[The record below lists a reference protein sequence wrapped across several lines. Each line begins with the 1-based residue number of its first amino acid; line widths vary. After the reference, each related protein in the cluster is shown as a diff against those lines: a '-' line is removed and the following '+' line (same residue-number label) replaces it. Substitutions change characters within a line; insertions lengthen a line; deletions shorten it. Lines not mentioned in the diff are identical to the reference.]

1 MAIDFETLA
10 HREWLGML
18 QPVGLVVS
26 PPALVKGQAIIN
38 RGQTVDLQQQLQS
51 LVSES
56 LADDEAVA
64 IADFTDFAT
73 KVLAWMPEDLV
84 SDLPS
89 ELEVVLPDY
98 GETLRPNYA
107 VPDPD
112 SGEWMLLVKT
122 VAIGLDLD
130 EVEPAVGKNQ
140 GWKATIQAKFERLLR
155 ETQVPIG
162 VLWNGTHL
170 RLVYAPRGESSGH
183 LTFPIQAMTEVG
195 GRPILGALEM
205 LLGSDRLFTLPS
217 DRRLP
222 KLLSESRE
230 YQVEVSTKLAEQ
242 VLDALW
248 ELLRGLQ
255 SADAAAKGALV
266 SELVQTNPQHVYG
279 GLLTTLMRLV
289 FLLYAEDEGLMPNDE
304 VYQRNYSVSGLYE
317 RLRED
322 AGSYPDTMDQRYGAW
337 AGLLSLFRLVYD
349 GGGATPEYLP
359 ARHGQ
364 LFDPDEYAFLEGR
377 SLGSCYQEG
386 DIAVPR
392 IPDGVIY
399 RMLDKL
405 LILDGERLS
414 YRSLEV
420 EQIGSIYEAAMGF
433 EVKIACNVSIAIRPR
448 DVVVNVEE
456 ILAANPSD
464 RVNLLKGEGCQL
476 VGKAQ
481 TAIKSARTVEEFVT
495 ALDRKIS
502 SRTPNLLTVGSFY
515 LQPTAERRQTG
526 THYTPSSLIESIVR
540 TTLEPVLE
548 QLGER
553 PTAAQ
558 ILALKIC
565 DPAMGTGAFLVEACR
580 QLSDQVLAAWEREK
594 AIGGIGW
601 SDSEIPLVLEE
612 EPLLYARRL
621 VAQQCLYGVDK
632 NPFAVKLAKLSLWL
646 MTLAKDLP
654 FTFLDSSLGCGDSLV
669 GAEREEVKRFRADA
683 VYAPE
688 LNFDANEDQQRADQQ
703 VHEILDVRQ
712 KIRASDTHTDEEE
725 ALKLKYLQDL
735 ENLLFSS
742 RMAAD
747 LLIAA
752 FFEGTTKK
760 QREDKLQEYAE
771 KLLIYEIE
779 CLDLN
784 AAAETLTGDLIISA
798 QLAGK
803 TQKQRRRKLQEHSGQ
818 ELAFERGLVSEQAV
832 FGISERLRTGERAVR
847 PFHWSI
853 EHPEVLS
860 EREPAD
866 RGYDAIVGN
875 PPFAGKN
882 TIIAGHAENYLTV
895 LKERYPESHGNSDLV
910 AYFFRRAFELLKPG
924 GAFGLIAT
932 NTIAQGDTRNTGLRW
947 ICTHGGTIYNAQK
960 RVKWTGKA
968 AVVVSVIHATKG
980 AYKSVKWLDGKVVSQ
995 ISAFLFH
1002 SGGHENPATLIAN
1015 ANKSFI
1021 GSYVLGMGFTFDDTN
1036 PDATPIAQMH
1046 ELIAKDSHNTERI
1059 FPYIGGEEVNSSP
1072 THAHHRYVI
1081 NFGEMSETEAR
1092 EYPDLMAIVE
1102 EKVKPERDKLGNN
1115 ADALRRKTKW
1125 WLWGRYTP
1133 ALFRAIAHC
1142 DRVLVVARV
1151 GQHGSFTFLP
1161 SGMVYSEQL
1170 VVFALPNYSTFCTLQ
1185 SRIHEIWARFFGSS
1199 MKDDL
1204 RYTPSDCFETFPF
1217 PPNWET
1223 DETLEAIGKTYYEF
1237 RAELMIRHNEGLT
1250 QTYNRFHDPD
1260 ETNADILKLRQLHAE
1275 CDRAVLDAY
1284 GWDDVAIEC
1293 EFFLD
1298 YEEEET
1304 ENSKRK
1310 KPWRYRWNEATHDE
1324 VLARLL
1330 SLNQERYDDEIKG
1343 GKLANKK
1350 SNSKKNT
1357 PRKPKFPTT
1366 DQQLML
1372 MPEAIEQLDLAG
1384 IMETSELNHE
1394 QR

>member
-1 MAIDFETLA
+1 
-10 HREWLGML
+10 
-18 QPVGLVVS
+18 
-26 PPALVKGQAIIN
+26 
-38 RGQTVDLQQQLQS
+38 
-51 LVSES
+51 
-56 LADDEAVA
+56 
-64 IADFTDFAT
+64 
-73 KVLAWMPEDLV
+73 
-84 SDLPS
+84 
-89 ELEVVLPDY
+89 
-98 GETLRPNYA
+98 
-107 VPDPD
+107 
-112 SGEWMLLVKT
+112 
-122 VAIGLDLD
+122 
-130 EVEPAVGKNQ
+130 
-140 GWKATIQAKFERLLR
+140 
-155 ETQVPIG
+155 
-162 VLWNGTHL
+162 
-170 RLVYAPRGESSGH
+170 
-183 LTFPIQAMTEVG
+183 
-195 GRPILGALEM
+195 
-205 LLGSDRLFTLPS
+205 
-217 DRRLP
+217 LP

-230 YQVEVSTKLAEQ
+230 YQAEVSTKLAEQ

-248 ELLRGLQ
+248 ELLRGVQ
-255 SADAAAKGALV
+255 SADAAAKGELV

-377 SLGSCYQEG
+377 SIGSHYQEG
-386 DIAVPR
+386 GIVPPR

-433 EVKIACNVSIAIRPR
+433 EVKIAYNVSIAIRPR

-464 RVNLLKGEGCQL
+464 RVNLLKHEGCQL

-481 TAIKSARTVEEFVT
+481 TAVKSARTIEEFVI

-502 SRTPNLLTVGSFY
+502 SRTPNLLAVGSFY

-526 THYTPSSLIESIVR
+526 THYTPSSLVESIVR

-594 AIGGIGW
+594 AIGGLGW
-601 SDSEIPLVLEE
+601 SDSEIPPVLEE

-688 LNFDANEDQQRADQQ
+688 LNFDVNEDQQRADQQ

-779 CLDLN
+779 RLDLN

-832 FGISERLRTGERAVR
+832 FDISGRLRTGERAVR
-847 PFHWSI
+847 PFHWGI

-980 AYKSVKWLDGKVVSQ
+980 EHKSVKWLDGKAVSQ

-1015 ANKSFI
+1015 AGRSFI

-1046 ELIAKDSHNTERI
+1046 ELIAKDSHNAEQI

-1081 NFGEMSETEAR
+1081 NFGEMGEAEAR

-1102 EKVKPERDKLGNN
+1102 EKVKGTRGKHSTASWWQFER
-1115 ADALRRKTKW
+1115 LR
-1125 WLWGRYTP
+1125 GE
-1133 ALFRAIAHC
+1133 LFRAIAHC

-1170 VVFALPNYSTFCTLQ
+1170 VVFALPNYSNFCTLQ

-1223 DETLEAIGKTYYEF
+1223 DATLETIGKTYYEF

-1260 ETNADILKLRQLHAE
+1260 ERNPDILKLRELHAE
-1275 CDRAVLDAY
+1275 CDRAVLNAY

-1293 EFFLD
+1293 EFLLD
-1298 YEEEET
+1298 YEEEDSET
-1304 ENSKRK
+1304 SKRK
-1310 KPWRYRWNEATHDE
+1310 KPWRYRWNEEVHDE

-1330 SLNQERYDDEIKG
+1330 DLNQQRYNDEILG
-1343 GKLANKK
+1343 GKIATKK
-1350 SNSKKNT
+1350 GSKQ
-1357 PRKPKFPTT
+1357 PRSKTNALGS
-1366 DQQLML
+1366 DRQLTL
-1372 MPEAIEQLDLAG
+1372 IPEAIEQLDLSG
-1384 IMETSELNHE
+1384 IIETESS
-1394 QR
+1394 